1 MFLRYAGRRILY
13 SVAVIWLAA
22 TVVFFLIHLAPS
34 DPISY
39 IVGRLSQAG
48 QAFSNGPA
56 LVESYRQ
63 QFGLDRPL
71 YEQYLSYLGQLA
83 QLNLGYSIPNFPT
96 TVTTLIGR
104 ALPYTLGLLVTT
116 TLIAFVLGSLLGA
129 LMAWRA
135 SSRLARLVLPLFML
149 MAAIPYYLLALG
161 LLYVFAYTLH
171 WLPVGG
177 SGSLLGSGE
186 GGIAVI
192 LDVARH
198 SFLPGLSIVLAAT
211 GFWMLSMRST
221 MIPVL
226 GSDYLVLAE
235 AKGLRERRIFLR
247 YALRNAALP
256 QVTGLAI
263 ALGYVVS
270 GQVLV
275 EVVFSYPGLGT
286 LLLGAIASRDYAVVQ
301 GISLMLV
308 VLVSLGVLIVDLL
321 YPKIDPRISYER
333 R

>member
-1 MFLRYAGRRILY
+1 MFLRYAGRRVLY
-13 SVAVIWLAA
+13 SLAVIWLAA
-22 TVVFFLIHLAPS
+22 TAVFFLIHAAPS

-39 IVGRLSQAG
+39 IVGRLSVAG

-56 LVESYRQ
+56 LVEAYRQ

-71 YEQYLSYLGQLA
+71 WEQYFSYLGQLG

-96 TVTTLIGR
+96 TVTTMIGR
-104 ALPYTLGLLVTT
+104 ALPYTLGLLMTT
-116 TLIAFVLGSLLGA
+116 TIIAFVLGSILGA
-129 LMAWRA
+129 LMAWRG
-135 SSRLARLVLPLFML
+135 SSRLARLVLPIFML
-149 MAAIPYYLLALG
+149 IAAIPYYLLALG
-161 LLYVFAYTLH
+161 LLYIFAYTLH

-177 SGSLLGSGE
+177 SSALLGSGQT
-186 GGIAVI
+186 GIEAM
-192 LDVARH
+192 LDVVRH

-226 GSDYLVLAE
+226 GSDYLMLAE

-247 YALRNAALP
+247 YALRNALLP

-275 EVVFSYPGLGT
+275 EVVFSYPGLGQ
-286 LLLGAIASRDYAVVQ
+286 LLLNAISSRDYAVVQ

-308 VLVSLGVLIVDLL
+308 VMVSLGVLIVDLL